1 VQLAAADPVGDP
13 SRLWAAAATLG
24 LDRSSVIPAIED
36 GLILMNPGVRFAH
49 PLARSAVY
57 QAASAADRRAA
68 HAALAVATCRGA
80 DPDRR
85 AWHRAEAAIGPDEE
99 IARELDRCA
108 DRARGRGGLAAA
120 AAFRKRAALLTP
132 DAQDRIVRLIA
143 AAEVTRD
150 TGSLDTALDLLELVD
165 ECLIGEREIA
175 RMRRLRGQIA
185 LAQQRTADA
194 VSDLLAAAPKI
205 MTCDPRK
212 AREVY
217 LEALVGTIWTAA
229 VNDTDSI
236 KRVAAAIEPADVA
249 TSPAGDN
256 GDDMAA
262 LVLEGLRRFIAEGYE
277 TAALVMRRAVDLMV
291 ASPDAA
297 PPTLAYRPV
306 LSLPIALW
314 DEDAWVSLLEHV
326 VTSARREGAL
336 FVLPIGLNFL
346 AVHQMWVGDL
356 AASARL
362 LDESRAII
370 SVTPGAYST
379 QPEMMLAAWLGD
391 EESTLR
397 LSAEIRE
404 LHASGLR
411 NAVFLTDYAE
421 AVLFNGTG
429 RFGQAYVVARRLF
442 HIDQFPMGTLVAS
455 ELADAASRIG
465 AEGDLHVLDAWLQQR
480 VRTTPGPWVLG
491 VAERVQALLSED
503 AAAEAHFG
511 RSLAHLSHTRSRT
524 ELARSQLMLG
534 EWLRRQ
540 GRRKDAM
547 YALREAHRL
556 FLAIG
561 AQAFADRA
569 VRELRATGDPSMREV
584 AAERGPLTAQE
595 AQVAA
600 LASEGLTNPEIAAR
614 LFISPRTVQYHLR
627 KVFLKLGI
635 TSRAQLP
642 ERVGCDPCSKTLT

>member
-1 VQLAAADPVGDP
+1 MGE
-13 SRLWAAAATLG
+13 
-24 LDRSSVIPAIED
+24 PA
-36 GLILMNPGVRFAH
+36 
-49 PLARSAVY
+49 
-57 QAASAADRRAA
+57 
-68 HAALAVATCRGA
+68 
-80 DPDRR
+80 
-85 AWHRAEAAIGPDEE
+85 
-99 IARELDRCA
+99 
-108 DRARGRGGLAAA
+108 RARRNL
-120 AAFRKRAALLTP
+120 RT
-132 DAQDRIVRLIA
+132 
-143 AAEVTRD
+143 TR
-150 TGSLDTALDLLELVD
+150 
-165 ECLIGEREIA
+165 
-175 RMRRLRGQIA
+175 
-185 LAQQRTADA
+185 
-194 VSDLLAAAPKI
+194 
-205 MTCDPRK
+205 
-212 AREVY
+212 
-217 LEALVGTIWTAA
+217 
-229 VNDTDSI
+229 
-236 KRVAAAIEPADVA
+236 
-249 TSPAGDN
+249 
-256 GDDMAA
+256 
-262 LVLEGLRRFIAEGYE
+262 
-277 TAALVMRRAVDLMV
+277 
-291 ASPDAA
+291 
-297 PPTLAYRPV
+297 RP
-306 LSLPIALW
+306 
-314 DEDAWVSLLEHV
+314 
-326 VTSARREGAL
+326 L

>member
-1 VQLAAADPVGDP
+1 
-13 SRLWAAAATLG
+13 
-24 LDRSSVIPAIED
+24 
-36 GLILMNPGVRFAH
+36 
-49 PLARSAVY
+49 
-57 QAASAADRRAA
+57 
-68 HAALAVATCRGA
+68 
-80 DPDRR
+80 
-85 AWHRAEAAIGPDEE
+85 
-99 IARELDRCA
+99 
-108 DRARGRGGLAAA
+108 
-120 AAFRKRAALLTP
+120 
-132 DAQDRIVRLIA
+132 
-143 AAEVTRD
+143 
-150 TGSLDTALDLLELVD
+150 
-165 ECLIGEREIA
+165 
-175 RMRRLRGQIA
+175 
-185 LAQQRTADA
+185 
-194 VSDLLAAAPKI
+194 
-205 MTCDPRK
+205 
-212 AREVY
+212 
-217 LEALVGTIWTAA
+217 
-229 VNDTDSI
+229 
-236 KRVAAAIEPADVA
+236 
-249 TSPAGDN
+249 
-256 GDDMAA
+256 
-262 LVLEGLRRFIAEGYE
+262 
-277 TAALVMRRAVDLMV
+277 MRRAVDLMV

-503 AAAEAHFG
+503 AAAEAHFS

-540 GRRKDAM
+540 GRKDAM

-569 VRELRATGDPSMREV
+569 ARELRATGDPSMREV
-584 AAERGPLTAQE
+584 AAERGPLTAQDAQGVPE
-595 AQVAA
+595 ARHHVA
-600 LASEGLTNPEIAAR
+600 GTTAR
-614 LFISPRTVQYHLR
+614 AGRLR
-627 KVFLKLGI
+627 SVL
-635 TSRAQLP
+635 
-642 ERVGCDPCSKTLT
+642 